1 MTPSKN
7 KSKMP
12 VRSRLNSR
20 RSQKSHKNG
29 FSSEKNQLSAL
40 QEEKLKEFRES
51 FVEEFQDAPLYAAV
65 MSYLFYFY
73 MVFFACIKDLM
84 IRLGVRKSK
93 RPKEYKNEGFAPLYP
108 ELEDFYFRNLYIR
121 YSVAFNKPI
130 SSTPGPIVQVM
141 EREVV
146 DGGWQHRLTGVKT
159 RMINTGSYNYLGF
172 AENVG
177 PCVEAAEEAVKKH
190 GLACCSSRHEFGSLA
205 LHNELETLAARFV
218 GKPAAIVFGMGFA
231 TNSTNIPTLVGK
243 KDLIISDAL
252 NHSSLVTGARLSGA
266 TIRVFKHNDMKSLES
281 VLRESVVKGN
291 PRRHRPWGKILI
303 IVEGVYSMEGSVLR
317 LPEVVA
323 LKKKYKA
330 LLYLDEAH
338 SIGAVGPN
346 GRGVTDYFGVDPA
359 DVDIMMGTFTKSFG
373 AAGGYIAATQEI
385 IDHIRGSSHSAAY
398 ASSMSPPVA
407 MQVMSSMK
415 IIMGEDGTDEGKRR
429 LKALDENNRYF
440 RRRVKE
446 MGYVVFG
453 HHASPIIPLVIFAPG
468 NITAL
473 YRELLEKKIAL
484 VGVTYPVIP
493 SFTQC
498 RFRICLSAG
507 HTREMLDEILDAL
520 DEQGDFARAKMANH
534 RK

>member
-1 MTPSKN
+1 
-7 KSKMP
+7 
-12 VRSRLNSR
+12 
-20 RSQKSHKNG
+20 
-29 FSSEKNQLSAL
+29 
-40 QEEKLKEFRES
+40 
-51 FVEEFQDAPLYAAV
+51 
-65 MSYLFYFY
+65 
-73 MVFFACIKDLM
+73 
-84 IRLGVRKSK
+84 
-93 RPKEYKNEGFAPLYP
+93 
-108 ELEDFYFRNLYIR
+108 
-121 YSVAFNKPI
+121 
-130 SSTPGPIVQVM
+130 
-141 EREVV
+141 
-146 DGGWQHRLTGVKT
+146 
-159 RMINTGSYNYLGF
+159 
-172 AENVG
+172 
-177 PCVEAAEEAVKKH
+177 
-190 GLACCSSRHEFGSLA
+190 SLA
-205 LHNELETLAARFV
+205 LHNELETLVARFV
-218 GKPAAIVFGMGFA
+218 GKPAAMVFGMGFA

-281 VLRESVVKGN
+281 VLREAVVKGN

-415 IIMGEDGTDEGKRR
+415 IIMGEDGTDEVY
-429 LKALDENNRYF
+429 ADF
-440 RRRVKE
+440 ISV
-446 MGYVVFG
+446 
-453 HHASPIIPLVIFAPG
+453 SS
-468 NITAL
+468 AL
-473 YRELLEKKIAL
+473 YRELLAKKIAL